1 MTGMGPEAIQDELLD
16 IRRELDRLENRGA
29 PKKEL
34 NPIRER
40 IAAIERHLVLH
51 NNIAA

>member
-1 MTGMGPEAIQDELLD
+1 MSSEAIQDELLD
-16 IRRELDRLENRGA
+16 IKRELDRLENRGA

-51 NNIAA
+51 KNIAA